1 MEPVSRSTL
10 GKAFSRRCN
19 SLGFGGRISTPTIF
33 ASGKRVVSIMPVM
46 NLPEHKSNNNK
57 SLPVSLARD
66 VMTPPSCSLP
76 RICSTRSMIAIPST
90 MSFLNFLPL
99 QATLD
104 MRSSYSTS
112 RMNSSAHGSIMGG
125 SLLLLAAC
133 VSADAVS
140 LASPPDANVASYSG
154 LRYAVPPP
162 VNRRRCLLVTQDGCL
177 SIYSIGR

>member
-19 SLGFGGRISTPTIF
+19 SLGFGGRISTPAIF
-33 ASGKRVVSIMPVM
+33 ASGKRVVSMMPVM

-57 SLPVSLARD
+57 SLPVSLVRD
-66 VMTPPSCSLP
+66 VTTPPACSLP

-90 MSFLNFLPL
+90 ISFLNFFPL

-112 RMNSSAHGSIMGG
+112 RMNSSAHGSITGG
-125 SLLLLAAC
+125 LLAAC

-140 LASPPDANVASYSG
+140 LASPPDVNVASYSG
-154 LRYAVPPP
+154 RRYAVPPP
-162 VNRRRCLLVTQDGCL
+162 VNRQRCLLVTQDGCL
-177 SIYSIGR
+177 SMYSIGR